1 MAPVGEGLKV
11 EREAEGMDP
20 RERADALL
28 ARARAR
34 SPFVVTPEVATSP
47 MDAANTQQIPR
58 AVVNQIDR
66 EGDPDST
73 AVVPASVID
82 SVQGNLA
89 PPQSQPDTRVG
100 LPAVRP
106 PEPPEQEVGG
116 LIPTTTK
123 STGRSDLSRRL
134 DGL

>member
-1 MAPVGEGLKV
+1 MAPVGEGLQV

-47 MDAANTQQIPR
+47 MDAANTQRVPR
-58 AVVNQIDR
+58 AVVNRIDR
-66 EGDPDST
+66 EEDPDST
-73 AVVPASVID
+73 AVVPATLIN
-82 SVQGNLA
+82 SVQGDLRS
-89 PPQSQPDTRVG
+89 PEPGPQTHVG

-134 DGL
+134 EGL

>member
-1 MAPVGEGLKV
+1 
-11 EREAEGMDP
+11 MDP
-20 RERADALL
+20 RERAEALL

-34 SPFVVTPEVATSP
+34 SPHVVTPDDATSP
-47 MDAANTQQIPR
+47 MDSANTQQIPR

-66 EGDPDST
+66 GEDPDTT

-82 SVQGNLA
+82 SVQGKL
-89 PPQSQPDTRVG
+89 PQTEPKPDTQVD

-106 PEPPEQEVGG
+106 EEQEVGG
-116 LIPTTTK
+116 LIPTTTR
-123 STGRSDLSRRL
+123 STGRSELARRL

>member
-1 MAPVGEGLKV
+1 
-11 EREAEGMDP
+11 MDP

-34 SPFVVTPEVATSP
+34 SPFVVTPEDATSP

-58 AVVNQIDR
+58 AVVNRIDD
-66 EGDPDST
+66 DPDTT

-82 SVQGNLA
+82 SVQGKL
-89 PPQSQPDTRVG
+89 PQPEPKPDTRLD
-100 LPAVRP
+100 LPAVRQ
-106 PEPPEQEVGG
+106 EQPTEREVGG
-116 LIPTTTK
+116 LIPTTTQ